1 MKDRLYVLYPRY
13 LVMRDVQFM
22 HRTGEK
28 IEDASVGQSGDTLE
42 QKIERAREKTGQTNG
57 EPIGEHRDFL
67 HVLGESIFL
76 QKLRKTSAYALRVV
90 SEDLLE
96 EVSFDAPSMV
106 GVNFGEV
113 VKMDRGRSG
122 KEANT
127 PGAWVFPGLG
137 ANALEEETASEEQSS
152 PTRGRRRPL
161 KKPYAPVFLPRPRIE
176 IKPSSKRQ
184 VPSSDGEESEE

>member
-1 MKDRLYVLYPRY
+1 M
-13 LVMRDVQFM
+13 
-22 HRTGEK
+22 
-28 IEDASVGQSGDTLE
+28 
-42 QKIERAREKTGQTNG
+42 
-57 EPIGEHRDFL
+57 
-67 HVLGESIFL
+67 

-96 EVSFDAPSMV
+96 EVYFDAPPMV

-113 VKMDRGRSG
+113 VKMDRSRNG

-127 PGAWVFPGLG
+127 LGAWVFPGLG
-137 ANALEEETASEEQSS
+137 ANTLEEEAFSEEQSS

-176 IKPSSKRQ
+176 IKPQSKKQ
-184 VPSSDGEESEE
+184 VPSSYGVESEEETED